1 MWGEQFLQRRDAH
14 TKEKTKR
21 YWVDKVTNAHETPT
35 LIGIVNKN
43 RQGQKGLPGD
53 SDGKESAYSDTWVRT
68 IPWRRA

>member
-43 RQGQKGLPGD
+43 K
-53 SDGKESAYSDTWVRT
+53 
-68 IPWRRA
+68 